1 MSAEDKPKELVPD
14 TSKMEYRYL
23 GNSGLRVSVLSF
35 GNWSDHED
43 EKKMEELIKTCLEN
57 GVNFFDT
64 AEGYGMGKAET
75 SLGKALKA
83 LNVPR
88 EKIVVS
94 TKIFKGG
101 PDPNDGFESRKHII
115 EGVKLSLKRLQLD
128 YVDVVFCHRY
138 DRATPLEETCR
149 AMNFVIEKGWAFYWG
164 TSEWNADQI
173 ERAIKICEKL
183 NLIPP
188 IVEQCQYSMLER
200 KKVDDEYRD
209 LFKLYKLGTTIWSP
223 LKGGILTG
231 KYLNEIPEGTRLA
244 RFERMKTRY
253 EKEKD
258 DYNPKILKLKELAEK
273 KVGCSLAQLAV
284 AWVIAN
290 KDISTCILG
299 ASKTSQLVE
308 NFKALELYKKLT
320 PEILTEIETILD
332 NCPTGETDFRD
343 WSQLNV
349 RRNIDL
355 GVNLVKKK

>member
-1 MSAEDKPKELVPD
+1 MKDKEKPKQLVPD

-23 GNSGLRVSVLSF
+23 GNSGLRVSVLSY
-35 GNWSDHED
+35 GNASGHED
-43 EKKMEELIKTCLEN
+43 DKISVECIKTCLEQ
-57 GVNFFDT
+57 GINFFDT
-64 AEGYGMGKAET
+64 AEGYGQGKAEI
-75 SLGKALKA
+75 SLGKALKE

-88 EKIVVS
+88 EKIVVT
-94 TKIFKGG
+94 TKIFRGG
-101 PDPNDGFESRKHII
+101 PDPNDAFESRKHII

-138 DRATPLEETCR
+138 DRQTPLEETCR
-149 AMNFVIEKGWAFYWG
+149 AMNFVIDQGWAFYWG

-200 KKVDDEYRD
+200 KKVDNEYRD

-244 RFERMKTRY
+244 NREQMKSRY

-258 DYNPKILKLKELAEK
+258 DINPKLQKLKELAEK
-273 KVGCSLAQLAV
+273 KVGCSLPQLAV

-290 KDISTCILG
+290 KDVSTCILG
-299 ASKTSQLVE
+299 ATKPSQLVE
-308 NFKALELYKKLT
+308 NFKALEIYKKLT

-332 NCPTGETDFRD
+332 NCPPGETDFRD
-343 WSQLNV
+343 WSILNV

-355 GVNLVKKK
+355 GVDLVKKK

>member
-1 MSAEDKPKELVPD
+1 MSAEQKPQLAPD

-23 GNSGLRVSVLSF
+23 GNTGLRVSVLSY
-35 GNWSDHED
+35 GNWCEHDDDKRTVDCVKLS
-43 EKKMEELIKTCLEN
+43 LEH

-64 AEGYGMGKAET
+64 AEIYGLGIAET
-75 SLGKALKA
+75 TLGKAFKE
-83 LNVPR
+83 LNVKR

-94 TKIFKGG
+94 TKIFKNGN
-101 PDPNDGFESRKHII
+101 DPNDTFQSRKHIV
-115 EGVKLSLKRLQLD
+115 EGLKQSLKRLQLD

-138 DRATPLEETCR
+138 DKYTPLEETCR
-149 AMNFVIEKGWAFYWG
+149 AMDFVINKGWAFYWG
-164 TSEWNADQI
+164 TSEWRADQI

-183 NLIPP
+183 NLHPP
-188 IVEQCQYSMLER
+188 IVEQCEYSMLAR
-200 KKVDDEYRD
+200 KKVDDEYSD
-209 LFKLYKLGTTIWSP
+209 LFKMYHLGTTIWSP

-231 KYLNEIPEGTRLA
+231 KYLNEIPKGTRIDKMEW
-244 RFERMKTRY
+244 FKKVY

-258 DYNPKILKLKELAEK
+258 GYNPKLLKLKELAETK
-273 KVGCSLAQLAV
+273 LNTTLAVLAV

-290 KDISTCILG
+290 KDVSTCILG
-299 ASKTSQLVE
+299 ASKVSQLEE

-332 NCPTGETDFRD
+332 NCPKGETDFRD
-343 WSQLNV
+343 RCELNI

>member
-1 MSAEDKPKELVPD
+1 MEEMKPAKDKMV
-14 TSKMEYRYL
+14 YRYL
-23 GNSGLRVSVLSF
+23 GNTGLRVSVLGL
-35 GNWSDHED
+35 GNWLNNED
-43 EKKMEELIKTCLEN
+43 DAQTLECTKTALQN
-57 GVNFFDT
+57 GINFFDT
-64 AEGYGMGKAET
+64 AEIYGLGAAET
-75 SLGKALKA
+75 TLGKALKE

-94 TKIFKGG
+94 TKIYRNGK
-101 PDPNDGFESRKHII
+101 DPNDAFESRKHII

-138 DRATPLEETCR
+138 DRNTPLEETCR

-164 TSEWNADQI
+164 TSEWRADQI

-188 IVEQCQYSMLER
+188 IVEQCEYSMLER
-200 KKVDDEYRD
+200 KKVDNEYSD
-209 LFKLYKLGTTIWSP
+209 LFKMYKLGTTIWSP

-231 KYLNEIPEGTRLA
+231 KYLNEIPPGTRLA
-244 RFERMKTRY
+244 NKEFMKNRY

-258 DYNPKILKLKELAEK
+258 EINPKIQKLKDLAET
-273 KVGCSLAQLAV
+273 KVGCSLAILAV

-290 KDISTCILG
+290 KDVSTCILG
-299 ASKTSQLVE
+299 ASKASQLDE
-308 NFKALELYKKLT
+308 NFKALEVYKKLT

-332 NCPTGETDFRD
+332 NCPAGETDFRD

-349 RRNIDL
+349 RRNMDL
-355 GVNLVKKK
+355 GVDLVKKK